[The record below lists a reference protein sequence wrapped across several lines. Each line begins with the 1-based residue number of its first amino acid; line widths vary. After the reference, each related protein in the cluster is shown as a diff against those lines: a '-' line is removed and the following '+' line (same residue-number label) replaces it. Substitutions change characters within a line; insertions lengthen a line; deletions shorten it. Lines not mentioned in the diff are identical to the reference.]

1 MFDSVLITHLENSKI
16 KQQPKIF
23 LQRNILSILRYKQ
36 FANLRRGIEIQEKKM
51 RIKRMQIKPILNANV
66 SKIRKSVLPN
76 VTFILN
82 VLSEN
87 DIMLVW
93 MDLFFK
99 I

>member
-1 MFDSVLITHLENSKI
+1 MFDSVLITPLENSKT
-16 KQQPKIF
+16 KQRPKMF
-23 LQRNILSILRYKQ
+23 LQRSILSILSFKQ
-36 FANLRRGIEIQEKKM
+36 FANLRRGIEMQEKKM
-51 RIKRMQIKPILNANV
+51 RSKRMQIKPILNVNV
-66 SKIRKSVLPN
+66 SKIRKSILPN